1 MTAMARLWLVVPL
14 VPVAAFA
21 LTLVERARFA
31 PLDRL
36 RHAVHRRHMEA
47 RLARGNDLYFE
58 ELRALRAY
66 PPEAPPPPRPFARAF
81 AVNLVHLTATAAVAA
96 FMLYWLSRV

>member
-1 MTAMARLWLVVPL
+1 MERLWLMVPL

-21 LTLVERARFA
+21 LTLGERARFA
-31 PLDRL
+31 PLRHL
-36 RHAVHRRHMEA
+36 RQSLYRRHMEA

-66 PPEAPPPPRPFARAF
+66 PPEAPAPPPRPFARAF
-81 AVNLVHLTATAAVAA
+81 AVNLVSVAATAAVAA
-96 FMLYWLSRV
+96 VMLYWLSRA